1 MKRKAEMKGRAAVLL
16 LAALLLAASLSGCFE
31 KKSTGS
37 GASPAAQPS
46 PMPSGIT
53 EQEPAAEIEP
63 IGGDIELTDSKSR
76 ERVYESAYGTFKPDE
91 PMLRAGGRDVDWQ
104 EFYYWLL
111 VSTEFYID
119 NYGEI
124 EDWDASDGKRT
135 VREYI
140 LGEAVDIIRLHAAV
154 ENKAA
159 ELGVTVS
166 ASDREYLE
174 KTKQQIIDGYGG
186 REAFEAEL
194 ARSFMTEEL
203 YDRSNLIAVLYYNTF
218 TRLYGE
224 NGERASDEDCAEFAK
239 SIELLRVKHIL
250 FPKLDGEGNPLTDAE
265 VSSALA
271 QAEELLSGLLAL
283 PAEEREREFDEKM
296 RGLSK
301 DPDLEY
307 YPDGYVFIHGS
318 GELIE
323 ELDDAAAR
331 IEPGEL
337 FPQVIES
344 EAGFHL
350 LMRLAPDPD
359 MLADDYY
366 TLRYYAAYK
375 RFEDEAAQWRDET
388 PVEYT
393 EAFGSVDPE
402 KMFPGL

>member
-1 MKRKAEMKGRAAVLL
+1 MKRKADFPRKA
-16 LAALLLAASLSGCFE
+16 AALLLFAALLLSAAGCAG
-31 KKSTGS
+31 KGGS
-37 GASPAAQPS
+37 QDAEPLPPPAV
-46 PMPSGIT
+46 T
-53 EQEPAAEIEP
+53 EPEPAAEIEP
-63 IGGDIELTDSKSR
+63 IGGDIALTDSESR
-76 ERVYESAYGTFKPDE
+76 ERVYESAYKAFAPDE
-91 PMLRAGGRDVDWQ
+91 LMLTAGGRAVDWQ

-111 VSTEFYID
+111 VSTEYYIE

-124 EDWDASDGKRT
+124 EDWDATDGKRT

-140 LGEAVDIIRLHAAV
+140 LGEAVDVIRLHAAV

-159 ELGVTVS
+159 ELGVT
-166 ASDREYLE
+166 ASESDLEYLE
-174 KTKQQIIDGYGG
+174 RTKRQIIEDYGG

-194 ARSFMTEEL
+194 RRSFMTEEL

-218 TRLYGE
+218 TELYGE
-224 NGERASDEDCAEFAK
+224 NGEKASDEDCARFAE

-250 FPKLDGEGNPLTDAE
+250 FPKLDQAGEPLPDAE
-265 VSSALA
+265 VSAALA
-271 QAEELLSGLLAL
+271 QAEELLSKLLAL
-283 PAEEREREFDEKM
+283 SGDEMERQFDEKM
-296 RGLSK
+296 HELSR

-307 YPDGYVFIHGS
+307 FPDGYVFIHGS

-331 IEPGEL
+331 IRPGEL

-350 LMRLAPDPD
+350 LMRLEPAPD

-388 PVEYT
+388 KVEYT
-393 EAFGSVDPE
+393 EAFRGFDPE
-402 KMFPGL
+402 EIFKGL